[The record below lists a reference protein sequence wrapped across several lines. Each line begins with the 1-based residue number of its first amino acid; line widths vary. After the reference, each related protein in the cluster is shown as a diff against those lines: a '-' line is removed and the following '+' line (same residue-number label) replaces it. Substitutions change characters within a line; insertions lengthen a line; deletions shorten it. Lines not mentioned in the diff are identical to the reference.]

1 MRESLFPKGL
11 QAGWNAGFTH
21 IFVVRVSKLLLRHTI
36 LKAYEKCSGN
46 HWPGTACY
54 ARDALVNPAAPSSPE
69 ELQEAFTLF
78 NQVSEQL
85 TDAYRELQ
93 KQVEQL
99 TQELAVTNSELRRQL
114 EEKESL
120 SQRLSRLLAALPGG
134 VVVLDDEGRVN
145 EANPAVSGLLSGGL
159 LGEKWSEVCEREL
172 QPTSTHGEWLVGD
185 SGRRIVISAN
195 RIGEQGGE
203 ILLLQDVTEAYQLQD
218 QLQRHKRLSSM
229 GEMVAGLAHQ
239 LRTPLSAALLYTS
252 HLRGELAPEDRER
265 FADKAL
271 ARLHSLER
279 LIREMLIFVRG
290 GKSSQD
296 RIAVSAL
303 LADVQQVM
311 EPQMAQHGLV
321 FEVSNDP
328 AGVYVMGSREALSG
342 ALTNLLTNAMQACQP
357 RQRVSLSAEV
367 ESGGWLAFHVADTG
381 KGIPQKLQDRL
392 FEPFFTTRTEGTGL
406 GLAIVRE
413 VAQMHGGESSLQSEE
428 GAGSEFI
435 LRLPVSKQESSL

>member
-1 MRESLFPKGL
+1 M
-11 QAGWNAGFTH
+11 Q
-21 IFVVRVSKLLLRHTI
+21 
-36 LKAYEKCSGN
+36 
-46 HWPGTACY
+46 
-54 ARDALVNPAAPSSPE
+54 VNPLAPSSPE
-69 ELQEAFTLF
+69 ELQEAFNLF

-99 TQELAVTNSELRRQL
+99 TQELAVANGELRRQF

-134 VVVLDDEGRVN
+134 VVVLDGGGNVSEV
-145 EANPAVSGLLSGGL
+145 NPAVSTMLSGNL
-159 LGEKWSEVCEREL
+159 IGEAWSQICEREL
-172 QPTSTHGEWLVGD
+172 VPTSTQGEWLLRD
-185 SGRRIVISAN
+185 TGRRIVISTN

-203 ILLLQDVTEAYQLQD
+203 ILLLHDVTEAYQLQD

-252 HLRGELAPEDRER
+252 HLRGQLAQEDRER

-271 ARLHSLER
+271 ARLHSLEH

-290 GKSSQD
+290 GKHAQEHISVATL
-296 RIAVSAL
+296 I
-303 LADVQQVM
+303 ADVQQVM

-321 FEVSNDP
+321 FEVDLAP
-328 AGVYVMGSREALSG
+328 QGAYVTGSREALSG
-342 ALTNLLTNAMQACQP
+342 ALTNLLNNAMQACQP
-357 RQRVSLSAEV
+357 GQRVVLSV
-367 ESGGWLAFHVADTG
+367 EIESNWLAFKVADNG

-413 VAQMHGGESSLQSEE
+413 VAQMHGGEISLQSTE
-428 GAGSEFI
+428 GVGSEFK
-435 LRLPVSKQESSL
+435 LRLPISEQE

>member
-1 MRESLFPKGL
+1 M
-11 QAGWNAGFTH
+11 
-21 IFVVRVSKLLLRHTI
+21 
-36 LKAYEKCSGN
+36 
-46 HWPGTACY
+46 
-54 ARDALVNPAAPSSPE
+54 NPLAPSSPE
-69 ELQEAFTLF
+69 ELQEAFNLF

-99 TQELAVTNSELRRQL
+99 TQELAVANGELRRQF

-120 SQRLSRLLAALPGG
+120 SQRLSLLLAALPGG
-134 VVVLDDEGRVN
+134 VIVLDGSGRVS
-145 EANPAVSGLLSGGL
+145 EVNPAVSAMLYSNLV
-159 LGEKWSEVCEREL
+159 GEAWSEICEREL
-172 QPTSTHGEWLVGD
+172 VPTSTQGEWLLGD
-185 SGRRIVISAN
+185 TGRRIVISTN

-203 ILLLQDVTEAYQLQD
+203 ILLLHDVTEAYQLQD

-271 ARLHSLER
+271 ARLHSLEH

-290 GKSSQD
+290 GKHAQEHISVATL
-296 RIAVSAL
+296 IT
-303 LADVQQVM
+303 DVQQVM
-311 EPQMAQHGLV
+311 EPQMAQHGLI
-321 FEVSNDP
+321 FEVGP
-328 AGVYVMGSREALSG
+328 APQGAYVTGSREAMSG
-342 ALTNLLTNAMQACQP
+342 ALTNLLNNAMQACQP
-357 RQRVSLSAEV
+357 GQRVVLSVQSE
-367 ESGGWLAFHVADTG
+367 GGWLAFKVADNG

-413 VAQMHGGESSLQSEE
+413 VAQMHGGEISLQSTE
-428 GAGSEFI
+428 GVGSEFK
-435 LRLPVSKQESSL
+435 LRLPISEQE